1 MTARISVRLG
11 GAALA
16 ALTLTAVTAC
26 GASTKSPTPPTPTG
40 TTPVGTPSATPLTA
54 TPTPTPTAP
63 TSPTPA
69 AMRTCTDNIRVIP
82 GQTNGA
88 AGHLALTL
96 VFNNVS
102 TTPCRMLGYPGV
114 ALVNASGATVA
125 NAARTLRGMAGGLPA
140 GAVGP
145 SYVVLAPGHSA
156 SALVEASDVPQGN
169 IKDCGSFS
177 LIVTVPEQTVAVPA
191 GTATMPR
198 CDLQVHPV
206 VAGTSG
212 GKG

>member
-1 MTARISVRLG
+1 MTQRISVRLG
-11 GAALA
+11 GAAIA
-16 ALTLTAVTAC
+16 ALTLALASAC
-26 GASTKSPTPPTPTG
+26 GGSPSSSTPPTPTA
-40 TTPVGTPSATPLTA
+40 TTPVATPSATPLTP

-63 TSPTPA
+63 SSPTPA
-69 AMRTCTDNIRVIP
+69 AIRTCTDNIRVIP

-88 AGHLALTL
+88 AGHLTLTL

-102 TTPCRMLGYPGV
+102 TTPCRMRGYPGV

-125 NAARTLRGMAGGLPA
+125 NAARTLRGMAGGEPA

-156 SALVEASDVPQGN
+156 SALVEASDVPQGSVKN
-169 IKDCGSFS
+169 CGSFS

-206 VAGTSG
+206 VAGTGG